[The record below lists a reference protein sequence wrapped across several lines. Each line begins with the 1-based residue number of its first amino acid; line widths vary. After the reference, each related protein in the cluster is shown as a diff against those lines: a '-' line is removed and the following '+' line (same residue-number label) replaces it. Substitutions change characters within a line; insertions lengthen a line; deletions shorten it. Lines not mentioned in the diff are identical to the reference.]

1 MDHGVD
7 RGSDRRMD
15 HRSGSMDRKIGLY
28 IETRHNILR
37 SSSAVHISGFAVH
50 TAVRPAVQT
59 RGPPHSPPFYSIYM
73 HSLMCIHF
81 GSSGVGVY
89 K

>member
-1 MDHGVD
+1 MIWGVAHLAQGWEIMVIIQGCGELYMWVIVYASPLGMDHGVD
-7 RGSDRRMD
+7 
-15 HRSGSMDRKIGLY
+15 
-28 IETRHNILR
+28 
-37 SSSAVHISGFAVH
+37 
-50 TAVRPAVQT
+50 